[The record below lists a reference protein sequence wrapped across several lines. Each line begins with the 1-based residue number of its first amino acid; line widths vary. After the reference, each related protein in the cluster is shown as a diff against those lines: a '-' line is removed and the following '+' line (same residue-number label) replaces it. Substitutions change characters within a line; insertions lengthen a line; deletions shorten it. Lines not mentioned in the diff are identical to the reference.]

1 MTTNTKQANFENSLK
16 ELENIVENMEHQEL
30 PLEEALKQFER
41 GVALTRQCQD
51 ALQTAEQKV
60 KIISQN
66 LHLSQEDNDDA

>member
-1 MTTNTKQANFENSLK
+1 MATNTKQPNFENSLK

-30 PLEEALKQFER
+30 PLEDALKQFER
-41 GVALTRQCQD
+41 GVALTKQCQD
-51 ALQTAEQKV
+51 ALQKAEQKV